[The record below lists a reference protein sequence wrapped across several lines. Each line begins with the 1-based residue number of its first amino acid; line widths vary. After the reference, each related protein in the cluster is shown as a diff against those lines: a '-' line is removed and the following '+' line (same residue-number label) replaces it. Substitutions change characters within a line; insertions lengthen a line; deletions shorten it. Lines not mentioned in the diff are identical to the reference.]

1 MLSYAL
7 DKDSSSLIILKLND
21 MEKLKEIIK
30 WIAVDGLLHFLARY
44 AIMLTCEPVVG
55 IWWAK
60 AITATFAIGKEVYD
74 ALRGTNNAKQMVH
87 DFICDGAGILM
98 ADVAI
103 FGWWLCGM

>member
-1 MLSYAL
+1 
-7 DKDSSSLIILKLND
+7 

-30 WIAVDGLLHFLARY
+30 WIAVDGLLHFLACY

-98 ADVAI
+98 ANVAI